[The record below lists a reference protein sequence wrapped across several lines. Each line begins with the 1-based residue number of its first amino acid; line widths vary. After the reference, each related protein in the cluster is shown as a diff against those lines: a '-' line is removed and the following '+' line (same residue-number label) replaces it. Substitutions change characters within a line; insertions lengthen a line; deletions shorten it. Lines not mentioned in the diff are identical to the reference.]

1 MNELPIIERKYFES
15 NEKPEKEMFIGGK
28 FIYSESGKSLQ
39 IVNPY
44 NGEITGS
51 VPSAT
56 PKELKLAVKAAK
68 KATENM
74 KNMPLA
80 ERQQLLNAVAKEI
93 EKRIDKIA
101 KTITLET
108 GKPIEQAFIEA
119 MYGAATFQ
127 IMAASLSELKGS
139 FIESIVDPHRKFAL
153 EIWEPMGVAAIIT
166 PNNFPFLLPC
176 YIVSAAIAAG
186 NAVVLKPAS
195 DAPLS
200 AIHLAECFASASAT
214 FPISERTPMPTTMLK
229 VIRLPAGALN
239 VITGIGLGEMLA
251 THPDID
257 VASVTGAIETGMKV
271 YEAIGRNVTSS
282 RVPKHILLELG
293 GCDPAIVFADANL
306 EEAANK
312 LAYGAFCWNGEVALS
327 TQRIYVEK
335 EVYEDFLDRFIK
347 LAKEIKWGDPLD
359 EETEIGPLINKETLD
374 KNFKT
379 IKDAK
384 LKGAEIVG
392 GANHGMILEP
402 TVIYPMKPEMLVSYE
417 ESFGPVA
424 GVSFF
429 TSEEEALRE
438 ANKTRYGLMS
448 AVFTEN
454 LRKAFDMAKK
464 LESGT
469 VIIND
474 STEWFEPHIAFGGY
488 KWSGTKGREGGIHAI
503 KEFSKI
509 KTIVIDYERHK
520 QT

>member
-1 MNELPIIERKYFES
+1 MDELPIIERKYYES
-15 NEKPEKEMFIGGK
+15 TEKPEKEMFIGGK
-28 FIYSESGKSLQ
+28 FVYSESGKSLQ

-44 NGEITGS
+44 NGEVAGS
-51 VPSAT
+51 IPSAT
-56 PKELKLAVKAAK
+56 PKELKLAVEAAK
-68 KATENM
+68 RAAKDM
-74 KNMPLA
+74 KNIPIA
-80 ERQQLLNAVAKEI
+80 ERQQLLNAIAKEI
-93 EKRIDKIA
+93 EKKIDEIA

-119 MYGAATFQ
+119 TYGAATFQ
-127 IMAASLSELKGS
+127 IMAASLSELKGN
-139 FIESIVDPHRKFAL
+139 FVESVVDPYRKFVL

-186 NAVVLKPAS
+186 NAVILKPAC

-200 AIHLAECFASASAT
+200 AIHLAECFASASAA
-214 FPISERTPMPTTMLK
+214 FPVSERTPMPETTLK
-229 VIRLPAGALN
+229 IIKFPGGALN

-251 THPDID
+251 THPYVD
-257 VASVTGAIETGMKV
+257 VVSITGAIETGMKV
-271 YEAIGRNVTSS
+271 YEAVGRSIASS
-282 RVPKHILLELG
+282 KVPKHILLELG

-306 EEAANK
+306 DEAVNK

-335 EVYEDFLDRFIK
+335 EIYEDFLDKFIK
-347 LAKEIKWGDPLD
+347 LAKGIKWGDPMD
-359 EETEIGPLINKETLD
+359 DETEIGPLINKETLD
-374 KNFKT
+374 KNLKT
-379 IKDAK
+379 IEDAR

-392 GANHGMILEP
+392 GVNHGMILEP
-402 TVIYPMKPEMLVSYE
+402 TVIYPMKPNMLVSYE

-424 GVSFF
+424 GVAPFI
-429 TSEEEALRE
+429 SEEEALKE
-438 ANKTRYGLMS
+438 ANKTRYGLMA

-454 LRKAFDMAKK
+454 LRKAFDIAKK

-469 VIIND
+469 VIINE

-509 KTIVIDYERHK
+509 KTIVIDYERQK
-520 QT
+520 